1 VSTLE
6 WQKFQRGALDSVAL
20 STVRP
25 EILGSWSRSRA
36 VGVDPEH
43 LGIRHVDVD
52 LDSAFLRAGSRV
64 LLSMADVLVG
74 TNTSLAL
81 TDPTGNI
88 LWRWEGERSLGLE
101 LDRTEIGVGSSMG
114 ERNAGTNGIAVAL
127 AERRPATVVG
137 SEHYK
142 APWHGWSCAAAPVVH
157 PVLGRVAGAVNITC
171 RAEDANHLLLVVLR
185 SLVNAVRGAL
195 DEAASTRERRL
206 MDAHMSFCAVAQAPV
221 VTLDDRTM
229 IVNDDAAALELNRSI
244 LWARLLDAS
253 PLLSAIPVDDDHL
266 GVGHQIVEGHPEEGF
281 VVVLHRRFEAE
292 AAPVVMGPSLHFTP
306 LEVAERRV
314 IVQALHD
321 HHGNKS
327 DVAVHLGISRG
338 TLYERLRRY
347 GLN

>member
-1 VSTLE
+1 VTTLAWE
-6 WQKFQRGALDSVAL
+6 NFQHGVADGAAMT
-20 STVRP
+20 TVRP
-25 EILGSWSRSRA
+25 QILGSWARSRS
-36 VGVDPEH
+36 VGVDPDQ
-43 LGIRHVDVD
+43 LGIRHVEVD
-52 LDSAFLRAGSRV
+52 LDSMFLRAGSRV
-64 LLSMADVLVG
+64 LLGMADVLVG

-81 TDPTGNI
+81 TDPVGNI

-114 ERNAGTNGIAVAL
+114 ERTAGTNGIAVAL

-142 APWHGWSCAAAPVVH
+142 APWHGWTCAAAPVIH

-195 DEAASTRERRL
+195 DDAASTRERRL

-229 IVNDDAAALELNRSI
+229 IVNDDAAALDLNRST
-244 LWARLLDAS
+244 LWARLLDSS
-253 PLLSAIPVDDDHL
+253 PLLSAIPIDETHL

-281 VVVLHRRFEAE
+281 VLVLHRRFEADT
-292 AAPVVMGPSLHFTP
+292 PVVVQTAGLHLSP